1 MDNSMSQKAAPGN
14 ERATEGTTA
23 HSGVNDS
30 VKCTAFVSL
39 EWFLNGLS
47 HPKELPVPVAER
59 LRQKITESDPTIEGV
74 TIERLILI
82 RKALVESKTAV
93 DSKSFFVFLDVAIS
107 ELVENKDEAPECL
120 LARAVRVFKDLLHGN
135 AVDCKSIAE
144 GGVELAAFRAQFR
157 HANDQIIRAC
167 KEYHAAVDAG
177 VERKEAMI
185 VHVSKA
191 FDRIG
196 MGTLHLLWEEAKGF
210 YPKDEAA
217 KFERS
222 IASLDNFQEMIED
235 LKILNNGY
243 DYDDEDSEWVKV

>member
-1 MDNSMSQKAAPGN
+1 MDNSMSQKAVPSN

-23 HSGVNDS
+23 HSGVNES
-30 VKCTAFVSL
+30 VKSTAFGSL
-39 EWFLNGLS
+39 GWLLNGLS
-47 HPKELPVPVAER
+47 NPKELPVPVAER
-59 LRQKITESDPTIEGV
+59 LRQTITESDPTIEGV

-93 DSKSFFVFLDVAIS
+93 DSKSSFVFLDVAIC
-107 ELVENKDEAPECL
+107 ELVENKDETPECL
-120 LARAVRVFKDLLHGN
+120 LGRAVRIFKDLLDGN
-135 AVDCKSIAE
+135 TVDCKSIAE
-144 GGVELAAFRAQFR
+144 GQVDLAAFRAQFR
-157 HANDQIIRAC
+157 HANNEIIRAC

-177 VERKEAMI
+177 VDKKEAMI
-185 VHVSKA
+185 VYVSKA

-196 MGTLHLLWEEAKGF
+196 MATLHLLRDEAKGF

-235 LKILNNGY
+235 LQILNDGY
-243 DYDDEDSEWVKV
+243 NYDGEEPGWVKV